1 MTEKSDSSLTLQTIE
16 HKKAELDARRPLA
29 AGSIAALDRWYD
41 VELTY
46 SSNAIEGNTLTHN
59 ETALVIEKGITIGG
73 KTLKEHLE
81 AVDHHA
87 AIQYVRGLAKSQSP
101 INEKD
106 ILEIHEMVL
115 KRSNPT
121 EAGRYSQFQRRI
133 VGSNVVLPGPHK
145 VPYLMDEFGQWL
157 NVQPNSPQSAF
168 EAHFRLVSIH
178 PFTDG
183 NGRTARLLMN
193 LVLLRGAYPP
203 VSIGPPDRKAYID
216 ALEHRQTTQNAEIY
230 EELLASRLLASLTE
244 YLDAIDSELKHQSVG
259 GPDQS
264 VAGD

>member
-1 MTEKSDSSLTLQTIE
+1 MTDKPDSPSVLQSIE
-16 HKKAELDARRPLA
+16 RKKVELDARRPLA
-29 AGSIAALDRWYD
+29 AGSVAALDRWYD

-87 AIQYVRGLAKSQSP
+87 AILHVRELALAKAP
-101 INEKD
+101 LGERD
-106 ILEIHEMVL
+106 VLEIHDMVL

-121 EAGRYSQFQRRI
+121 EAGRYSSFQRRI
-133 VGSNVVLPGPHK
+133 AGSNVILPGPHK
-145 VPYLMDEFGQWL
+145 LPRLMDEFGQWL
-157 NVQPNSPQSAF
+157 SQQADTPQTAF
-168 EAHFRLVSIH
+168 EAHYRLVSIH

-193 LVLLRGAYPP
+193 LILLRGGYPP
-203 VSIGPPDRKAYID
+203 VSIGPPERKTYID
-216 ALEHRQTTQNAEIY
+216 ALEHRSITEDAASY
-230 EELLASRLLASLTE
+230 EDFLAARLLASLDA
-244 YLDAIDSELKHQSVG
+244 YLEAIYRELEDRPADGPEKSV
-259 GPDQS
+259 
-264 VAGD
+264 